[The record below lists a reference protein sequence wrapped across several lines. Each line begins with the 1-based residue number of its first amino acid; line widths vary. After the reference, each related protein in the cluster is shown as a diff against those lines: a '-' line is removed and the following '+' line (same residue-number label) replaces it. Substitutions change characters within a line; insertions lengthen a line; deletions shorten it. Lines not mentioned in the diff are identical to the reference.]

1 MEYERELVVRTAG
14 ALPVVAKLA
23 DRLGLVEAV
32 DRFCPIRSVADYTH
46 GQVVLALVAN
56 RLTHPRP
63 LLHASYRPAPS
74 VVPDSTVSV
83 ERRALLEQRQRAG
96 AESRRPSSSNPP
108 SVSSAGGPRPLA

>member
-1 MEYERELVVRTAG
+1 VEYERELVIRTAG

-63 LLHASYRPAPS
+63 LSSFEDWGEDFAVAETLGIAACSSTTIGWAGRWMRSPS
-74 VVPDSTVSV
+74 GCRRCST
-83 ERRALLEQRQRAG
+83 
-96 AESRRPSSSNPP
+96 
-108 SVSSAGGPRPLA
+108 